1 MKFKFFIPLLT
12 LVFLLSPVAYGEQN
26 SFIVKDI
33 KVVGLQRISIGTVFN
48 YLPVDVGD
56 TLQQKNV
63 APAIRALFKTGFFK
77 NISLQKD
84 GSTLLIVV
92 KERPSIATID
102 IEGNEDLSTEDLT
115 KALTAIGLSEG
126 SVFNRQVLDKV
137 EQELRRQYFSHGKY
151 GLKIDTKV
159 IDLERNRVKI
169 SINISEGAVA
179 KIKSVNIIGSSVFP
193 EDELLSEF
201 ELSVTSTFS
210 FYTKN
215 DQYSKQKLTADLE
228 RLRSYYLDR
237 GYINFVIKSTQVS
250 ITPDKKSIYI
260 TINVEEGE
268 LFTLAKVKLSGQL
281 IVPPEELI
289 ELLQVGPGEIFSRKS
304 ATRTSKAISDRLGE
318 EGYAFA
324 NVNMVPDIHEESK
337 TVDMTFFVDPASRVY
352 VRRIHLQGNTT
363 TRDQVL
369 RREMRQMENAWASSA
384 RIERSK
390 ARLNRLGYFEN
401 IGIETPTV
409 PGTRDQMDLVYS
421 VSEKSSGNLSAGLG
435 YSQTQ
440 GIIYNASVTQDNMFG
455 SGKRVSLSFNKSDV
469 STMYSIGFTNP
480 YFTRDGVS
488 LGYHAMYRETD
499 AAEANLSRY
508 LTDVISGGFNFG
520 FPINENQ
527 RFSLSFDV
535 KHTTIKGA
543 NLGDHDNDVDTPDT
557 YSPPELN
564 KFLEDNEDSFLTLPI
579 SIGWVR
585 DTLDKPVFS
594 TEGSQQRI
602 SASVAIPGGD
612 ITYYKISIKDRHFFP
627 VAKDLTW
634 KIMGSAAYGDG
645 YAGTDE
651 LPFFENYFGGGV
663 NSVRGFRDNT
673 LGPRDHYDGA
683 AVCFDNGTPRKV
695 TECDS
700 RPYGGNIKILGS
712 TELLF
717 PIPFMSDVE
726 SVRLSVFFDVGTIQG
741 PQYNSSGDKVGSK
754 FSFAEFKYSA
764 GIAAQ
769 WMSPFGALQIS
780 YGYPINA
787 DEDDETQE
795 FQFSFGSQF

>member
-1 MKFKFFIPLLT
+1 MKFKFFIPFLS
-12 LVFLLSPVAYGEQN
+12 LVFLFSPVTYGEERAFVVQ
-26 SFIVKDI
+26 DI
-33 KVVGLQRISIGTVFN
+33 KVVGLQRISVGTVFN
-48 YLPVDVGD
+48 YLPVNVGD

-63 APAIRALFKTGFFK
+63 GPAIRALFKTGFFK
-77 NISLQKD
+77 NISLQRE

-92 KERPSIATID
+92 KERPSIAEVEL
-102 IEGNEDLSTEDLT
+102 EGNEDLSTEDLT
-115 KALTAIGLSEG
+115 KALKGIGLSEG
-126 SVFNRQVLDKV
+126 GVFNRQVLDKV
-137 EQELRRQYFSHGKY
+137 EQELRRQYFSNGKY
-151 GLKIDTKV
+151 GLKINTKI
-159 IDLERNRVKI
+159 IDLERNRVKV
-169 SINISEGAVA
+169 SINISEGAAA

-193 EDELLSEF
+193 EDDLLDEF
-201 ELSVTSTFS
+201 ELNVTSMFS
-210 FYTKN
+210 FYTKD

-237 GYINFVIKSTQVS
+237 GYIQFLIKSTQVS

-268 LFTLAKVKLSGQL
+268 MFTLAKVKLSGQL
-281 IVPPEELI
+281 VVPPEELI
-289 ELLQVGPGEIFSRKS
+289 ELLEVGPGETFSRKS

-324 NVNMVPDIHEESK
+324 NVNMVPDIHNDSK
-337 TVDMTFFVDPASRVY
+337 TVDITFFVDPASRVY
-352 VRRIHLQGNTT
+352 VRRIHLQGNTG

-384 RIERSK
+384 NIERSK

-488 LGYHAMYRETD
+488 LGYHALYRETD
-499 AAEANLSRY
+499 AIEANLSNY

-527 RFSLSFDV
+527 RFSLGFDV
-535 KHTTIKGA
+535 KHTTIKAGEF
-543 NLGDHDNDVDTPDT
+543 
-557 YSPPELN
+557 SPPELKDWMDAN
-564 KFLEDNEDSFLTLPI
+564 GDEFLTLPI

-602 SASVAIPGGD
+602 SASVAIPGSD
-612 ITYYKISIKDRHFFP
+612 IQYYKVSIKDRHFFP
-627 VAKDLTW
+627 IAKDLTL
-634 KIMGSAAYGDG
+634 KIMASAAYGDG
-645 YAGTDE
+645 YAGTE
-651 LPFFENYFGGGV
+651 GLPFFENYFGGGV

-673 LGPRDHYDGA
+673 LGPK
-683 AVCFDNGTPRKV
+683 DNCNGVGFPNCPGSV
-695 TECDS
+695 AGSEP
-700 RPYGGNIKILGS
+700 RPYGGNIKILGN

-726 SVRLSVFFDVGTIQG
+726 SVRLSVFFDIGTIQG
-741 PQYNSSGDKVGSK
+741 AYRDVNGNRVEPN
-754 FSFAEFKYSA
+754 FSLSEFKYST
-764 GIAAQ
+764 GLAAQ

-787 DEDDETQE
+787 DINDETQE

>member
-159 IDLERNRVKI
+159 IDLEQNRVKI

-369 RREMRQMENAWASSA
+369 RREMRQMENAWVSST

-499 AAEANLSRY
+499 AIEANLSNY
-508 LTDVISGGFNFG
+508 LTDVVSGGFNFG

-527 RFSLSFDV
+527 RFSLGLDV
-535 KHTTIKGA
+535 KHTTVKKG
-543 NLGDHDNDVDTPDT
+543 GF
-557 YSPPELN
+557 SPPELDDWLIAN
-564 KFLEDNEDSFLTLPI
+564 GEKFLTLPI

-602 SASVAIPGGD
+602 SASVAIPGSD
-612 ITYYKISIKDRHFFP
+612 VKYYKISIKDRHFFP
-627 VAKDLTW
+627 IAKDLTW
-634 KIMGSAAYGDG
+634 LIMGSAAYGDG
-645 YAGTDE
+645 YAGTE
-651 LPFFENYFGGGV
+651 GLPFFENYFGGGV

-673 LGPRDHYDGA
+673 LGPKEN
-683 AVCFDNGTPRKV
+683 CNGVGYPDCLGSVEGSTP
-695 TECDS
+695 
-700 RPYGGNIKILGS
+700 RPYGGNVKILGN
-712 TELLF
+712 TELIF

-726 SVRLSVFFDVGTIQG
+726 SVRLSLFFDIGTIQG
-741 PQYNSSGDKVGSK
+741 ATRSVNGDRVATK
-754 FSFAEFKYSA
+754 FDVSEFKYSA
-764 GIAAQ
+764 GLAAQ

>member
-1 MKFKFFIPLLT
+1 MKFKIFIP
-12 LVFLLSPVAYGEQN
+12 FLSLIFFLSQAAYGEERGFVVQ
-26 SFIVKDI
+26 DI
-33 KVVGLQRISIGTVFN
+33 KVVGLQRISVGTVFN
-48 YLPVDVGD
+48 YLPVNVGD

-63 APAIRALFKTGFFK
+63 GPAIRALFKTGFFK
-77 NISLQKD
+77 NISLQRD
-84 GSTLLIVV
+84 ANTLLIVV
-92 KERPSIATID
+92 KERPSIAEIEM
-102 IEGNEDLSTEDLT
+102 EGNEDLSTDDLT
-115 KALTAIGLSEG
+115 KALKGIGLSEG

-151 GLKIDTKV
+151 GLEINTKI

-169 SINISEGAVA
+169 NINISEGAVA

-193 EDELLSEF
+193 EDDLLDEF
-201 ELSVTSTFS
+201 ELSVTSMFS
-210 FYTKN
+210 FYTKD

-237 GYINFVIKSTQVS
+237 GYINFLIKSTQVS

-260 TINVEEGE
+260 TINVEEGD

-289 ELLQVGPGEIFSRKS
+289 ALLELGPGETFSRKN

-324 NVNMVPDIHEESK
+324 NVNMVPDIHKDSK

-469 STMYSIGFTNP
+469 STMYSVGFTNP

-499 AAEANLSRY
+499 AIEANLSNY

-527 RFSLSFDV
+527 RFSLGFDV
-535 KHTTIKGA
+535 KHTKIKKG
-543 NLGDHDNDVDTPDT
+543 NF
-557 YSPPELN
+557 SPPELDDWLDAN
-564 KFLEDNEDSFLTLPI
+564 GDEFLTLPI

-602 SASVAIPGGD
+602 SASVAIPGSD
-612 ITYYKISIKDRHFFP
+612 IKYYKISIKDRHFFP
-627 VAKDLTW
+627 LAKDLTW
-634 KIMGSAAYGDG
+634 KIMASAAYGDG
-645 YAGTDE
+645 YSGTE
-651 LPFFENYFGGGV
+651 GLPFFENYFGGGV

-673 LGPRDHYDGA
+673 LGPKDNCNGVGSPDCPGSVDGS
-683 AVCFDNGTPRKV
+683 TP
-695 TECDS
+695 
-700 RPYGGNIKILGS
+700 RPYGGNIKVLGN

-726 SVRLSVFFDVGTIQG
+726 SVRLSVFFDIGTIQG
-741 PQYNSSGDKVGSK
+741 PYRDLSGNRVEPK
-754 FSFAEFKYSA
+754 FTFSEFKYSA
-764 GIAAQ
+764 GLAAQ

-787 DEDDETQE
+787 DVDDETQE